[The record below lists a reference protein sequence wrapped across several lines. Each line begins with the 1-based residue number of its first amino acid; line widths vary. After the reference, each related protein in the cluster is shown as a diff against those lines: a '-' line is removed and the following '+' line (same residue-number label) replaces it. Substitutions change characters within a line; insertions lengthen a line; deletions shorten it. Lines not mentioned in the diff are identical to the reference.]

1 MRALKPK
8 LSPRT
13 GSGSSRTRSGIQC
26 HASHGLRVG
35 ARNDKQNWDRSWK
48 VLRLACLFWLSLLAT
63 LSSAAEPQ
71 QVSFASLDG
80 TPIKAWLF
88 QPPEQAR
95 GTVLALHG
103 CGGLYAR
110 AGTRQGQLN
119 ARHQAMADML
129 LAQGYAVLFPDSL
142 TSRGV
147 TQICAQRIGSRSI
160 TQTERRQDALAGM
173 NWVAAQPWANSSRVA
188 LLGWSHG
195 GSAVLSATDAK
206 HVQVAAQ
213 SVKPRVAIAF
223 YPGCSAAR
231 KAGYQPNTQLVM
243 LLGALDDW
251 TPPEPCVALGK
262 EVRAE
267 VHVYADSYHDFD
279 NPVGVVKLRTDVP
292 NGVHPGQ
299 GVHAGP
305 NREARE
311 QAYARVRELLS
322 AAFD

>member
-48 VLRLACLFWLSLLAT
+48 VLRLALLLCLSLLALT
-63 LSSAAEPQ
+63 SSAAEPT

-88 QPPEQAR
+88 QPPERAR

-147 TQICAQRIGSRSI
+147 TQICTQRIGSRLI

-262 EVRAE
+262 ELGAE